1 MAVLFSESKTKQNL
15 MRAFAGE
22 GQARNRYTFAAEQ
35 ARKEGKHA
43 IADIFLYTA
52 DQERAHAG
60 RYYELLKE
68 ASGTNI
74 FIDGSYPVDETK
86 TLVQLL
92 RAAEHNEQEEAKDVY
107 PAFADVAKQEG
118 FFEAAATFQQIAE
131 IEAAHSQRFR
141 KIADS
146 LENNT
151 FYMCENTDGTKKW
164 ICTNC
169 GHIHE
174 GKEAPALCPVCKHPQ
189 GYFLPCFLDL
199 HIGFEVMGHFRSF

>member
-35 ARKEGKHA
+35 ARKEGKPA

-52 DQERAHAG
+52 DQELAHAG
-60 RYYELLKE
+60 RHYELLKE

-86 TLVQLL
+86 TLIQLL

-118 FFEAAATFQQIAE
+118 
-131 IEAAHSQRFR
+131 QRFR

-199 HIGFEVMGHFRSF
+199 HIGF

>member
-35 ARKEGKHA
+35 ARKEGKPA

-92 RAAEHNEQEEAKDVY
+92 RAAEHNEQEEAEDVY

-131 IEAAHSQRFR
+131 IEAAHSQ
-141 KIADS
+141 
-146 LENNT
+146 
-151 FYMCENTDGTKKW
+151 KW

-199 HIGFEVMGHFRSF
+199 HIGF

>member
-1 MAVLFSESKTKQNL
+1 MAGLFSESKTKQNL

-35 ARKEGKHA
+35 ARKEGKPA

-74 FIDGSYPVDETK
+74 FIDGSYPV
-86 TLVQLL
+86 
-92 RAAEHNEQEEAKDVY
+92 EEAEDVY

-118 FFEAAATFQQIAE
+118 FFEVAATFQQIAE

-151 FYMCENTDGTKKW
+151 FYMCENADGTKKW

-169 GHIHE
+169 GHIYE

-189 GYFLPCFLDL
+189 GYFLPGFLDL
-199 HIGFEVMGHFRSF
+199 HIGF

>member
-35 ARKEGKHA
+35 ARKEGKPA
-43 IADIFLYTA
+43 VADIFLYTA

-92 RAAEHNEQEEAKDVY
+92 RAAEHNEQEEAEDVY

-151 FYMCENTDGTKKW
+151 FYMCENADGTKKW

-199 HIGFEVMGHFRSF
+199 HIGF

>member
-35 ARKEGKHA
+35 ARKEGKPA

-60 RYYELLKE
+60 SYYELLKE

-92 RAAEHNEQEEAKDVY
+92 RASEHNEQEEAEDVY

-118 FFEAAATFQQIAE
+118 FFEVAATFQQIAE

-151 FYMCENTDGTKKW
+151 FYMC
-164 ICTNC
+164 

-189 GYFLPCFLDL
+189 GYFLPGFLDL
-199 HIGFEVMGHFRSF
+199 HIGF

>member
-1 MAVLFSESKTKQNL
+1 MNSDFKSSRTAINL

-22 GQARNRYTFAAEQ
+22 SQARNRYTFAAEQ
-35 ARKEGKHA
+35 ARKEGKPA

-60 RYYELLKE
+60 SYYELLKE

-92 RAAEHNEQEEAKDVY
+92 RASEHNEQEEAEAVY

-151 FYMCENTDGTKKW
+151 FYMCENADGTKKW

-189 GYFLPCFLDL
+189 GYFLPGFLDL
-199 HIGFEVMGHFRSF
+199 HIGF

>member
-22 GQARNRYTFAAEQ
+22 GQARNRYTFAAD
-35 ARKEGKHA
+35 RHGKKENLQLQT
-43 IADIFLYTA
+43 FSYT
-52 DQERAHAG
+52 QQTRSGQHAG
-60 RYYELLKE
+60 SYYELLKE

-92 RAAEHNEQEEAKDVY
+92 RASEHNEQEEAEDVY

-118 FFEAAATFQQIAE
+118 FFEVAATFQQIAE

-169 GHIHE
+169 GHVHE

-189 GYFLPCFLDL
+189 GYFLPVFLDL
-199 HIGFEVMGHFRSF
+199 HIGF

>member
-1 MAVLFSESKTKQNL
+1 

-35 ARKEGKHA
+35 ARKEGKPA

-92 RAAEHNEQEEAKDVY
+92 RASEHNEQEEAEDVY

-118 FFEAAATFQQIAE
+118 FFEVAATFQQIAE

-146 LENNT
+146 LEKITRFICVKMWMEQKNGSVQIAVT
-151 FYMCENTDGTKKW
+151 STKGKKHLHYVRYVSTHRDIFFLVFL
-164 ICTNC
+164 ICT
-169 GHIHE
+169 
-174 GKEAPALCPVCKHPQ
+174 
-189 GYFLPCFLDL
+189 LD
-199 HIGFEVMGHFRSF
+199 FRQ

>member
-1 MAVLFSESKTKQNL
+1 M
-15 MRAFAGE
+15 
-22 GQARNRYTFAAEQ
+22 
-35 ARKEGKHA
+35 
-43 IADIFLYTA
+43 
-52 DQERAHAG
+52 
-60 RYYELLKE
+60 
-68 ASGTNI
+68 
-74 FIDGSYPVDETK
+74 
-86 TLVQLL
+86 
-92 RAAEHNEQEEAKDVY
+92 Y

-118 FFEAAATFQQIAE
+118 FFEVAATFQQIAE

-174 GKEAPALCPVCKHPQ
+174 GKEAPALCPVCKPQ
-189 GYFLPCFLDL
+189 GYFLPVFLDL
-199 HIGFEVMGHFRSF
+199 HIGF

>member
-1 MAVLFSESKTKQNL
+1 

-35 ARKEGKHA
+35 ARKEGKPA

-60 RYYELLKE
+60 SYYELLKE

-92 RAAEHNEQEEAKDVY
+92 RASEHNEQEEAEDVY

-118 FFEAAATFQQIAE
+118 FFEVAATFQQIAE

-151 FYMCENTDGTKKW
+151 FYMCENTDGTKKMDLYKLRSHPRRKRSTC
-164 ICTNC
+164 IVS
-169 GHIHE
+169 GMQ
-174 GKEAPALCPVCKHPQ
+174 APT
-189 GYFLPCFLDL
+189 GIFSSWF
-199 HIGFEVMGHFRSF
+199 S

>member
-35 ARKEGKHA
+35 ARKEGKPA
-43 IADIFLYTA
+43 IEDIFLYTA

-92 RAAEHNEQEEAKDVY
+92 RASEHNEQEEAEEVY

-118 FFEAAATFQQIAE
+118 FFEVAATFQQIAE

-151 FYMCENTDGTKKW
+151 FYMCENADGTKKW

-169 GHIHE
+169 GHIYE

-189 GYFLPCFLDL
+189 GYFLPGFLDL
-199 HIGFEVMGHFRSF
+199 HIGF

>member
-35 ARKEGKHA
+35 ARKEGKPA

-92 RAAEHNEQEEAKDVY
+92 RASEHNEQEEAEDVY
-107 PAFADVAKQEG
+107 PTFADVAKQEG
-118 FFEAAATFQQIAE
+118 FFEVAATFQQIAE

-151 FYMCENTDGTKKW
+151 FYMCENADGTKNGFVQIAVTSTKEKRHLHYVRYVSTHRDIFFLVFL
-164 ICTNC
+164 ICT
-169 GHIHE
+169 
-174 GKEAPALCPVCKHPQ
+174 
-189 GYFLPCFLDL
+189 LD
-199 HIGFEVMGHFRSF
+199 FRQ

>member
-35 ARKEGKHA
+35 ARKEGKPA

-60 RYYELLKE
+60 RYYELLKG

-92 RAAEHNEQEEAKDVY
+92 RASEHNEQEEAEDVY

-118 FFEAAATFQQIAE
+118 FFEFAATFQQIA
-131 IEAAHSQRFR
+131 
-141 KIADS
+141 
-146 LENNT
+146 
-151 FYMCENTDGTKKW
+151 
-164 ICTNC
+164 
-169 GHIHE
+169 
-174 GKEAPALCPVCKHPQ
+174 
-189 GYFLPCFLDL
+189 
-199 HIGFEVMGHFRSF
+199 

>member
-35 ARKEGKHA
+35 ARKEGKPA

-131 IEAAHSQRFR
+131 IEAAHSQRLQIAWRIIRFICA
-141 KIADS
+141 KIRMEPKNGSVQIAVTS
-146 LENNT
+146 
-151 FYMCENTDGTKKW
+151 TKEKKHLHCVRYVSTHRDIFFLFFL
-164 ICTNC
+164 ICT
-169 GHIHE
+169 
-174 GKEAPALCPVCKHPQ
+174 
-189 GYFLPCFLDL
+189 LD
-199 HIGFEVMGHFRSF
+199 FRQ

>member
-35 ARKEGKHA
+35 ARKEGKPA

-60 RYYELLKE
+60 SYYELLKE

-92 RAAEHNEQEEAKDVY
+92 RASEHNEQEEAEDVY

-118 FFEAAATFQQIAE
+118 FFEVAATFQQIAE

-151 FYMCENTDGTKKW
+151 FICVKMRMEQKNGSVQIAVTSTKEKKHLHCVRYVSTHRDIFFLVFL
-164 ICTNC
+164 ICT
-169 GHIHE
+169 
-174 GKEAPALCPVCKHPQ
+174 
-189 GYFLPCFLDL
+189 LD
-199 HIGFEVMGHFRSF
+199 FRQ

>member
-35 ARKEGKHA
+35 ARKEGKPA

-60 RYYELLKE
+60 SYYELLKE

-92 RAAEHNEQEEAKDVY
+92 RASEHNEQEEAEAVY

-151 FYMCENTDGTKKW
+151 FYMCENTDGTKNGSVQIAVTSTKEKKHLHCVRYASTHRDIFFLVFL
-164 ICTNC
+164 ICT
-169 GHIHE
+169 
-174 GKEAPALCPVCKHPQ
+174 
-189 GYFLPCFLDL
+189 LD
-199 HIGFEVMGHFRSF
+199 FRQ

>member
-35 ARKEGKHA
+35 ARKEGKPA

-92 RAAEHNEQEEAKDVY
+92 RASEHNEQEEAEDVY

-118 FFEAAATFQQIAE
+118 FFEVAATFQQIAE

-151 FYMCENTDGTKKW
+151 FYMCENADGTKNGSVQIAVTSTKEKKHLNCVRYVSTHRDIFFLVFL
-164 ICTNC
+164 ICT
-169 GHIHE
+169 
-174 GKEAPALCPVCKHPQ
+174 
-189 GYFLPCFLDL
+189 LD
-199 HIGFEVMGHFRSF
+199 FRQ

>member
-1 MAVLFSESKTKQNL
+1 M
-15 MRAFAGE
+15 
-22 GQARNRYTFAAEQ
+22 NRQ
-35 ARKEGKHA
+35 KLVSQIR
-43 IADIFLYTA
+43 
-52 DQERAHAG
+52 
-60 RYYELLKE
+60 RYVPY
-68 ASGTNI
+68 
-74 FIDGSYPVDETK
+74 
-86 TLVQLL
+86 
-92 RAAEHNEQEEAKDVY
+92 NEQEEAEAVY

-151 FYMCENTDGTKKW
+151 FYMCENADGTKKW

-189 GYFLPCFLDL
+189 GYFLPGFLDL
-199 HIGFEVMGHFRSF
+199 HIGF

>member
-35 ARKEGKHA
+35 ARKDGKPA

-92 RAAEHNEQEEAKDVY
+92 RASEHNEQEEAEDVY

-118 FFEAAATFQQIAE
+118 FFEVAATFQHIAKDSVRLQTAWRITRFICAKIRMEPKNGSVQIAVT
-131 IEAAHSQRFR
+131 S
-141 KIADS
+141 
-146 LENNT
+146 
-151 FYMCENTDGTKKW
+151 TKEKKHLHCVRYVSTHRDIFFLFFL
-164 ICTNC
+164 ICT
-169 GHIHE
+169 
-174 GKEAPALCPVCKHPQ
+174 
-189 GYFLPCFLDL
+189 LD
-199 HIGFEVMGHFRSF
+199 FRQ

>member
-1 MAVLFSESKTKQNL
+1 
-15 MRAFAGE
+15 MRALAGE

-35 ARKEGKHA
+35 ARKEGKPA
-43 IADIFLYTA
+43 VADIFLYTA

-74 FIDGSYPVDETK
+74 FIDGSYPV
-86 TLVQLL
+86 QLL
-92 RAAEHNEQEEAKDVY
+92 RASEHNEQEEAEDVY

-118 FFEAAATFQQIAE
+118 FFEVAATFQQIAE

-169 GHIHE
+169 GHISK
-174 GKEAPALCPVCKHPQ
+174 GKKHLH
-189 GYFLPCFLDL
+189 YVRYVSTHRDIFFLVFLICTLD
-199 HIGFEVMGHFRSF
+199 FRQ

>member
-22 GQARNRYTFAAEQ
+22 GQARNRYTF
-35 ARKEGKHA
+35 EGKPA

-92 RAAEHNEQEEAKDVY
+92 RASEHNEQEEAEDVY

-118 FFEAAATFQQIAE
+118 FFEVAATFQQIAE
-131 IEAAHSQRFR
+131 KRHIAKDSVRLQTAWRITRFICVKMR
-141 KIADS
+141 MEQKNGSVQIAVTS
-146 LENNT
+146 
-151 FYMCENTDGTKKW
+151 TKGKKHLHYVRYVSTHRDIFFLVFL
-164 ICTNC
+164 ICT
-169 GHIHE
+169 
-174 GKEAPALCPVCKHPQ
+174 
-189 GYFLPCFLDL
+189 LD
-199 HIGFEVMGHFRSF
+199 FRQ

>member
-118 FFEAAATFQQIAE
+118 FFEVAATFQQIAE